1 MYKGI
6 MFCGCVWSFRSWE
19 LVLKSLFVWGG
30 PVATLSNMQH
40 VVLLHASITCVIL
53 HQCMGSLSGQTP
65 WMAIA
70 PACGTSTCKVSNL
83 TMQDQQ
89 NHLPPETNFACQI
102 CSDGAVLPTSVS
114 LQWLIGVID
123 QFGFLPKALAK
134 LPCLSILQGIKY
146 RVSYGFLASL
156 NLCTF
161 KCLVQKNN
169 TC

>member
-1 MYKGI
+1 MIIPKLGASVGVSL
-6 MFCGCVWSFRSWE
+6 CVRWTGCNGV
-19 LVLKSLFVWGG
+19 K
-30 PVATLSNMQH
+30 
-40 VVLLHASITCVIL
+40 HAACCAFAHKHYLCHLASM
-53 HQCMGSLSGQTP
+53 HGKPFSGQTP

-83 TMQDQQ
+83 TMHDQQ

-123 QFGFLPKALAK
+123 QFGFLPKALTK